1 MSFFDFNINIHNP
14 FKRTEKTREIVPTT
28 PSVYSESE
36 LQNATWLNTTPF
48 VPEISYGKVIK
59 VYDGDTITIASKMPY
74 NKSPIY
80 RFSVRLRGI
89 DSPEIRGKAP
99 AEILLAKAARDAL
112 HELIFGKIVTLQNV
126 GTEKYGRLLADVYV
140 GDVCVNTWMT
150 EHGYAVQYD
159 GGTKSR
165 PEEWDA

>member
-1 MSFFDFNINIHNP
+1 MSFFDFNININP
-14 FKRTEKTREIVPTT
+14 FKRTTDKSRDIVPTI
-28 PSVYSESE
+28 PEVILESE
-36 LQNATWLNTTPF
+36 LQHTTWLNTVPF

-89 DSPEIRGKAP
+89 DSPEIRGKT
-99 AEILLAKAARDAL
+99 AEETLLAKRVRDTL
-112 HELIFGKIVTLQNV
+112 HDFIFGKIVTLKNV

-140 GDVCVNTWMT
+140 GDVCVNSWML

-159 GGTKSR
+159 GGTKTR